1 MKTATHTP
9 AALAA
14 ALAAIAIALAGC
26 GSGSSS
32 PATGSLASSATQ
44 QTTTTAGTTHA
55 KASVPTVEKVEMSS
69 PAVTSTELLAS
80 RYTCDGSDV
89 SLPLHI
95 KGVPPGTAELAID
108 ILNLEPV
115 NGKLFFDWAVTGLSP
130 SLRSIAPGKLP
141 PGAVVGTNS
150 NGQVRYTLCPAKGP
164 LTHYIGVIFA
174 LRRHLPAKTGFDAAA
189 LRLQA
194 LHNSPY
200 EGFLSLAYKRQ

>member
-1 MKTATHTP
+1 MKRATHTP
-9 AALAA
+9 GVLVAALAA
-14 ALAAIAIALAGC
+14 TAIAIAGC

-32 PATGSLASSATQ
+32 STGSLAASTTP
-44 QTTTTAGTTHA
+44 QTTTTGTTHT
-55 KASVPTVEKVEMSS
+55 KAQIPTVEKVEMSS
-69 PAVTSTELLAS
+69 PAVNSSELLAT
-80 RYTCDGSDV
+80 RYTCDGSDT

-95 KGVPPGTAELAID
+95 KGVPPGTTELAID

-141 PGAVVGTNS
+141 PGAVMGTNS

-174 LRRHLPAKTGFDAAA
+174 LRHPLPAKTGFNAAA

-194 LHNSPY
+194 LHDAPY

>member
-1 MKTATHTP
+1 MKRATHTP
-9 AALAA
+9 VALAA
-14 ALAAIAIALAGC
+14 ALAAIAIAVAGC

-32 PATGSLASSATQ
+32 PTGSLAASATRQ
-44 QTTTTAGTTHA
+44 NTTTAHA

-69 PAVTSTELLAS
+69 PAVSASELLAA
-80 RYTCDGSDV
+80 RYTCDGSDT

-115 NGKLFFDWAVTGLSP
+115 NGKLFFDWALAGLSP

-141 PGAVVGTNS
+141 PGAVVGANS

-174 LRRHLPAKTGFDAAA
+174 LRRHLHAKTGFNAAA

-194 LHNSPY
+194 LHDAPY

>member
-9 AALAA
+9 GALAA
-14 ALAAIAIALAGC
+14 ALAAIAIAVAGC

-32 PATGSLASSATQ
+32 STGSLAASATRQ
-44 QTTTTAGTTHA
+44 GTTTTGRTHT

-69 PAVTSTELLAS
+69 PAVSSSELLAT
-80 RYTCDGSDV
+80 RYTCDGSDT

-130 SLRSIAPGKLP
+130 TLRSIAPGKLP
-141 PGAVVGTNS
+141 AGAVVGTNS
-150 NGQVRYTLCPAKGP
+150 NGQVRYTLCPPKGP

-174 LRRHLPAKTGFDAAA
+174 LRHHLHAKTGFNATA

-194 LHNSPY
+194 LHDAPY

>member
-14 ALAAIAIALAGC
+14 ALAAVAIALAGC
-26 GSGSSS
+26 GSGSSGS
-32 PATGSLASSATQ
+32 STGSLAASATR
-44 QTTTTAGTTHA
+44 QTTTTGTRHA
-55 KASVPTVEKVEMSS
+55 KEPVPTVEKVEMSS
-69 PAVTSTELLAS
+69 SAVTSSEILAT
-80 RYTCDGSDV
+80 RYTCDGSDI
-89 SLPLHI
+89 SLPLRI

-115 NGKLFFDWAVTGLSP
+115 HGQLFFDWAVAGLSP
-130 SLRSIAPGKLP
+130 SLRSIAPGMLP
-141 PGAVVGTNS
+141 AGAVVGTNS
-150 NGQVRYTLCPAKGP
+150 NGQVSYTLCPAKGP

-174 LRRHLPAKTGFDAAA
+174 LRHRLPAKTGFNAAA

-200 EGFLSLAYKRQ
+200 EGFLSLAYKRR